1 MTRRLVWAMRVLVS
15 CSFAPDALE
24 PPLRTWA
31 THVLGVRPALAWAPY
46 GAPLAG
52 LRRPGEGGRGAAAGG
67 GGGGGA
73 GGAGGGGRLMVV
85 RLQDLAV

>member
-52 LRRPGEGGRGAAAGG
+52 LRRPGEGGRGAAHTGHSAT
-67 GGGGGA
+67 
-73 GGAGGGGRLMVV
+73 RID
-85 RLQDLAV
+85 R